1 MVTGIGQAP
10 WESVAMITSKMSR
23 TASYY
28 ARIKYALQFEHMKRL
43 EDAICE
49 KVVKRRFTKQTL
61 KLLGRKNIVPTDI
74 RGMVRLGIMESFL
87 EKEMTKEV
95 QVMVVNVTWSRWRE
109 LRPMYKRDV
118 LPLFS
123 DLETEIWTA

>member
-1 MVTGIGQAP
+1 
-10 WESVAMITSKMSR
+10 MITSKMSR
-23 TASYY
+23 NASHY
-28 ARIKYALQFEHMKRL
+28 ARIKYALQFEYMKRL
-43 EDAICE
+43 EDAICD

-87 EKEMTKEV
+87 EKEMSKEV

-123 DLETEIWTA
+123 DLETEVWTA

>member
-23 TASYY
+23 NASHY

-43 EDAICE
+43 EDAICD

-61 KLLGRKNIVPTDI
+61 KLLGRKNIVPNDI

-95 QVMVVNVTWSRWRE
+95 QVTVVNVTWSRWRE
-109 LRPMYKRDV
+109 LRPMYKRDI

-123 DLETEIWTA
+123 ELETEIWTA

>member
-23 TASYY
+23 NASHY

-61 KLLGRKNIVPTDI
+61 KLLGRKNIVPNDI

-95 QVMVVNVTWSRWRE
+95 QVTVVNVTWSRWRE

-123 DLETEIWTA
+123 ELETEIWTA

>member
-23 TASYY
+23 TASHY

-61 KLLGRKNIVPTDI
+61 KLLGRKNIVPNDI

-95 QVMVVNVTWSRWRE
+95 QVTVVNVTWSRWRE
-109 LRPMYKRDV
+109 LRPMYKRDI

-123 DLETEIWTA
+123 ELETEIWTA

>member
-10 WESVAMITSKMSR
+10 WETVAMISSKMSR
-23 TASYY
+23 TANHY
-28 ARIKYALQFEHMKRL
+28 ARIKYALQFSYIKRL
-43 EDAICE
+43 EDAIVN
-49 KVVKRRFTKQTL
+49 KVLRRRFTKQTL
-61 KLLGRKNIVPTDI
+61 TILQRKNIRGSDI

-95 QVMVVNVTWSRWRE
+95 QVTVVNVTWSRWRE
-109 LRPMYKRDV
+109 LRPMYKRDI

-123 DLETEIWTA
+123 ELETEIWTA

>member
-23 TASYY
+23 NASHY
-28 ARIKYALQFEHMKRL
+28 ARIKYALQFEYMKRL
-43 EDAICE
+43 EDAICD

-61 KLLGRKNIVPTDI
+61 KLLGRKNIVPNDI

-123 DLETEIWTA
+123 DLETEVWTA

>member
-1 MVTGIGQAP
+1 
-10 WESVAMITSKMSR
+10 
-23 TASYY
+23 
-28 ARIKYALQFEHMKRL
+28 
-43 EDAICE
+43 
-49 KVVKRRFTKQTL
+49 
-61 KLLGRKNIVPTDI
+61 
-74 RGMVRLGIMESFL
+74 MVRLGIMESFL

-123 DLETEIWTA
+123 DLETEVWTA

>member
-23 TASYY
+23 NASHY

-61 KLLGRKNIVPTDI
+61 KLLGRKNIVPNDI

-87 EKEMTKEV
+87 EKEMSKEV